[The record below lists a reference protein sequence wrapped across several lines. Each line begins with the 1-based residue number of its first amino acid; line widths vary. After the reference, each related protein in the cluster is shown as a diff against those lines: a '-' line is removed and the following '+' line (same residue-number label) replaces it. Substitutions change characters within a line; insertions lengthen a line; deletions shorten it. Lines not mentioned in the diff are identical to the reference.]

1 MIDIICRFVFLLILA
16 PRIGLEQFIRHLWKG
31 SARQVKRI
39 ENIFRFIKLSSSK
52 LFTNK
57 SPNFG
62 FVFINFGSVC
72 DKRPNNVH
80 QRPQSVLQTKVFVC
94 RTRVNHILFS
104 KSNQFRFVSLLFLSQ
119 STVNVERVDE
129 RRPWKSEKDRRTSKL
144 FTLTSNFNVD
154 MSKR

>member
-39 ENIFRFIKLSSSK
+39 ENKFRLLKLSSSK

-80 QRPQSVLQTKVFVC
+80 QRRQSVLQTKVFVC
-94 RTRVNHILFS
+94 RTRVNHHLVLKVESIQVCFAVDLF
-104 KSNQFRFVSLLFLSQ
+104 VSQ
-119 STVNVERVDE
+119 STVNVERVVE
-129 RRPWKSEKDRRTSKL
+129 RRPWKSKKTGERR
-144 FTLTSNFNVD
+144 NFLH
-154 MSKR
+154 